1 MRRGVALYPLTP
13 TILPVVMHWE
23 QLQPDYRL
31 ASLLAPSGFSV
42 AGHDAGHMLHLPDTG
57 IRVDD
62 RIDSRPEAWDILLAV
77 ETAEDNEGICEERL
91 ELVRWALSHEKLVHY
106 IGRSPDSVPDGL
118 RELAGEYEGR
128 VRITT
133 LWTKREDLYPKEKLH
148 RFQVPLVLV
157 GGLIEEADVFAML
170 VKLYARLVQDGER
183 PLVVTKQPIG
193 GLLGFASIEP
203 ALCALSVDEAE
214 KIERINVLLK
224 DLETREQPSI
234 ILLEAP
240 DAVMKYNNYLTNG
253 FGIRTYMLAQA
264 AEPDAFLCCIP
275 SELGE
280 MPFVEEISR
289 DFSLRL
295 GVGIDAVHVSNA
307 VIDGVDFRQ
316 ERKLYLTHTTLED
329 IDGRIRQQREAYP
342 EGNCL
347 FNGWTEDFEGLYHT
361 LFMDAQEEA
370 PPPQDGAA
378 PDPRAWLLELL
389 GSKFGVPE
397 EMLAK
402 GNWDLP
408 LTGEFFGFSGMD
420 LFYLLLEVEKRPGC
434 SIPVEALS
442 DYQFNS
448 ISTVLK
454 TLETIPAD
462 IPASQVGDPV

>member
-1 MRRGVALYPLTP
+1 MTDVR
-13 TILPVVMHWE
+13 HE
-23 QLQPDYRL
+23 
-31 ASLLAPSGFSV
+31 
-42 AGHDAGHMLHLPDTG
+42 
-57 IRVDD
+57 IR
-62 RIDSRPEAWDILLAV
+62 
-77 ETAEDNEGICEERL
+77 
-91 ELVRWALSHEKLVHY
+91 
-106 IGRSPDSVPDGL
+106 
-118 RELAGEYEGR
+118 
-128 VRITT
+128 
-133 LWTKREDLYPKEKLH
+133 
-148 RFQVPLVLV
+148 
-157 GGLIEEADVFAML
+157 
-170 VKLYARLVQDGER
+170 
-183 PLVVTKQPIG
+183 
-193 GLLGFASIEP
+193 
-203 ALCALSVDEAE
+203 
-214 KIERINVLLK
+214 
-224 DLETREQPSI
+224 
-234 ILLEAP
+234 
-240 DAVMKYNNYLTNG
+240 MK
-253 FGIRTYMLAQA
+253 
-264 AEPDAFLCCIP
+264 
-275 SELGE
+275 GE

-307 VIDGVDFRQ
+307 VIDGVDSRQ

-402 GNWDLP
+402 DNWDLP

-420 LFYLLLEVEKRPGC
+420 LFYLLLEVEKRTGC